1 MSDDTLLPFDL
12 PSVGRKKLTIDFAGG
27 NQSSD
32 GGLLLLRAAER
43 KLGVCRRLAEAMP
56 DRRDPERVRHA
67 MFEMVMA
74 RASAIA
80 CGYEDAIDLDR
91 LRHDPLMKV
100 AVGRCPA
107 SGAPLASQSTISRL
121 ENAPSKTEAARLS
134 AALLDQFGTTVKPGK
149 LEVLDIDDTFCA
161 AHGGQQLAFWNAH
174 HDERGFASMHIYH
187 VASGT
192 PVAAILRPART
203 PKGSEVR
210 TVIKHVTKRLRRHWP
225 KTRIVWRGDSHYG
238 RVEAMEWAEDNDAD
252 YIFGLAG
259 NAALDALVAEAA
271 VNLRFHHAMSSK
283 AKLRTYAS
291 FLYQAGSW
299 KRPRKVVARLECS
312 LQPVGEAGMRQEVDI
327 RYVVT
332 SLKGSAQH
340 LYENVY
346 CQRGQMENLI
356 KLHKAQL
363 ASDRMSCHSA
373 TANQVRLVLHTAA
386 FWLMHGVRAAIPQA
400 SPLAKC
406 EFATHPRA
414 PDQDR
419 RARDRACRAHPR
431 PAAHQLPG
439 RGAVPVRRTRPHA
452 VRPMSRGA
460 VCPDEPPTRQINP
473 ERVAS
478 RVASHRSRQTERRHA
493 SEPPDVQKSAA
504 SCMIRAS
511 HVAYCI
517 SARSDQ
523 HINDFVA
530 GYQREACNRP

>member
-1 MSDDTLLPFDL
+1 MSNDTLLPFDL

-43 KLGVCRRLAEAMP
+43 KLGVCRRLAAAMP
-56 DRRDPERVRHA
+56 VRDPERVRHA

-134 AALLDQFGTTVKPGK
+134 AALLDQFGTSVKPGK
-149 LEVLDIDDTFCA
+149 LEVLDIDDTCCA

-174 HDERGFASMHIYH
+174 HDERGFASLHIYH

-210 TVIKHVTKRLRRHWP
+210 TVIRHVTKRLRRDWP

-238 RVEAMEWAEDNDAD
+238 RVEAMEWAEDHDAD

-299 KRPRKVVARLECS
+299 RRPRKVVARLECS
-312 LQPVGEAGMRQEVDI
+312 LQPGEAGMRQEVDI

-332 SLKGSAQH
+332 SLKGSSQH
-340 LYENVY
+340 LYENIY

-406 EFATHPRA
+406 EFATLRE
-414 PDQDR
+414 R
-419 RARDRACRAHPR
+419 LIKIGARVIEHVARIRV
-431 PAAHQLPG
+431 QLP
-439 RGAVPVRRTRPHA
+439 TSCPHA
-452 VRPMSRGA
+452 ALFR
-460 VCPDEPPTRQINP
+460 C
-473 ERVAS
+473 VALGLMLS
-478 RVASHRSRQTERRHA
+478 G
-493 SEPPDVQKSAA
+493 P
-504 SCMIRAS
+504 
-511 HVAYCI
+511 
-517 SARSDQ
+517 
-523 HINDFVA
+523 
-530 GYQREACNRP
+530 